1 MARSEHTEKCGKGR
15 YLQSRIGVEISFY
28 SIPQEPT
35 EHISEK
41 VGEFLQ
47 ELGAKPRLEAAK
59 IGLKVKHSS
68 IDMHFSIFAELNC
81 VNLCEPRYW

>member
-1 MARSEHTEKCGKGR
+1 M
-15 YLQSRIGVEISFY
+15 QSRIGVEISFY

-68 IDMHFSIFAELNC
+68 IYMHFSIFAITRDGCRLIT
-81 VNLCEPRYW
+81 VPSKNLE